1 MHRWTFL
8 IAEGKFAKIFL
19 FQGTHTTV
27 SRRNEEKSFVFFP
40 LAFLALG
47 STRFLKEKK
56 AVFLHAKK
64 HPVILAVLFYAAA
77 ISALPYMYVHKI
89 LLAIYIQPPYTRER
103 YFTWQILQISKVP
116 LREGENTIFSTFITA
131 CR

>member
-1 MHRWTFL
+1 MNFSDSRGEVCQNFHFFFNTR
-8 IAEGKFAKIFL
+8 I
-19 FQGTHTTV
+19 TV

-56 AVFLHAKK
+56 SSFLACKK
-64 HPVILAVLFYAAA
+64 TSSYFGRA
-77 ISALPYMYVHKI
+77 ISALPYMYVHNI

-116 LREGENTIFSTFITA
+116 LREGEALFFNIYYCIVGGTTTTSL
-131 CR
+131 